1 MKTQKWKRMTAL
13 VLTAALALATPAL
26 ALFSKKSTKAAAVKA
41 DAPVARE
48 IEVVT
53 YRDIPYYTQFLAAD
67 GDGENLTF
75 KLKTK
80 PKHGTVKVSGADFVY
95 TPEKERIGSD
105 SFTYT
110 ARDSK
115 GHTSA
120 PATVSV
126 EVKKARSGV
135 SYSDTSGCSAAAAAQ
150 QLAEDGV
157 FTGSK
162 IGGSYFFEPKRAVS
176 RSEFLAMTMETAKMS
191 PEAVT
196 MTGFCDDTAIPAW
209 AKSYAETG
217 LAGGIVKGTKT
228 AEGVAFQG
236 DRGVTFNEAAAI
248 LNRVLAVNNVD
259 LQAWY
264 AERRAVPSWAAQA
277 VGNLESVNVMAA
289 GSFGSRTL
297 NQRMTRADAASML
310 AAAGGLLRS
319 RDTGVFSWLD
329 LRK

>member
-1 MKTQKWKRMTAL
+1 MKTQKWKRITAL
-13 VLTAALALATPAL
+13 MLTAALALATPAL
-26 ALFSKKSTKAAAVKA
+26 ALFGKKNAKTAVKA

-53 YRDIPYYTQFLAAD
+53 YRNIPYYAQFLAAD

-75 KLKTK
+75 KLRNK
-80 PKHGTVKVSGADFVY
+80 PKHGTVKISGADFVY
-95 TPEKERIGSD
+95 TPKKERTGSD
-105 SFTYT
+105 SFTYF

-126 EVKKARSGV
+126 EVKKTRSGV
-135 SYSDTSGCSAAAAAQ
+135 TYSDTNGCHAAAAAQ
-150 QLAEDGV
+150 QLAEDKV

-162 IGGSYFFEPKRAVS
+162 IGSRCFFEPQRAVS
-176 RSEFLAMTMETAKMS
+176 RSEFLAMTMETAKMA

-196 MTGFCDDTAIPAW
+196 MTGFCDDAAIPTW
-209 AKSYAETG
+209 AKAYAETG
-217 LAGGIVKGTKT
+217 LAGGLVKGVKT
-228 AEGVAFQG
+228 ADGVAFHG
-236 DRGVTFNEAAAI
+236 EKGVTFNEAAAI

-264 AERRAVPSWAAQA
+264 AERHAVPSWAAQA

-297 NQRMTRADAASML
+297 NNRMTRADAASML
-310 AAAGGLLRS
+310 AAAATLLRS

>member
-1 MKTQKWKRMTAL
+1 
-13 VLTAALALATPAL
+13 
-26 ALFSKKSTKAAAVKA
+26 
-41 DAPVARE
+41 
-48 IEVVT
+48 
-53 YRDIPYYTQFLAAD
+53 
-67 GDGENLTF
+67 
-75 KLKTK
+75 
-80 PKHGTVKVSGADFVY
+80 
-95 TPEKERIGSD
+95 
-105 SFTYT
+105 
-110 ARDSK
+110 
-115 GHTSA
+115 
-120 PATVSV
+120 
-126 EVKKARSGV
+126 
-135 SYSDTSGCSAAAAAQ
+135 
-150 QLAEDGV
+150 
-157 FTGSK
+157 
-162 IGGSYFFEPKRAVS
+162 
-176 RSEFLAMTMETAKMS
+176 MS

>member
-1 MKTQKWKRMTAL
+1 METQKWKRITAL
-13 VLTAALALATPAL
+13 MLTAALALATPAM
-26 ALFSKKSTKAAAVKA
+26 ALFGKKSTKTAVNA
-41 DAPVARE
+41 SAPVARE
-48 IEVVT
+48 IQAVT
-53 YRDIPYYTQFLAAD
+53 YRGIPYYAQLLAAD
-67 GDGENLTF
+67 GDGEDLAF
-75 KLKTK
+75 RLRTK
-80 PKHGTVKVSGADFVY
+80 PKHGTVKISGADFVY
-95 TPEKERIGSD
+95 TPEKGRTGSD
-105 SFTYT
+105 SFTYV

-126 EVKKARSGV
+126 EIKKTRSGV
-135 SYSDTSGCSAAAAAQ
+135 AYSDTDGCHAAAAAQ

-157 FTGSK
+157 FTGAK
-162 IGGSYFFEPKRAVS
+162 IGGRYFFEPQRPVL
-176 RSEFLAMTMETAKMS
+176 RSEFLAMTMEMAKMK

-196 MTGFCDDTAIPAW
+196 MTGFCDDAAIPAW
-209 AKSYAETG
+209 AKAYAETG
-217 LAGGIVKGTKT
+217 LAGGVVKGTETK
-228 AEGVAFQG
+228 AGVAFQG
-236 DRGVTFNEAAAI
+236 QRGVTFNEAAAI

-297 NQRMTRADAASML
+297 NRSMTRADAACML
-310 AAAGGLLRS
+310 AAAGMLLQS
-319 RDTGVFSWLD
+319 RDNGVFGWLD